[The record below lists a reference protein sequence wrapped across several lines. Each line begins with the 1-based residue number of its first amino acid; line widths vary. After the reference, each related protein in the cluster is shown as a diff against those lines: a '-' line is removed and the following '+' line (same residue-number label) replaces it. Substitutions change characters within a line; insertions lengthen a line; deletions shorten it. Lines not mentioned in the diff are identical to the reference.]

1 MDDTNLLA
9 YGTTTEKDCKV
20 LEKAHRKCLKW
31 AQKHGAS
38 FAPKY
43 KHIHLTRSPKKVNM
57 EATVNLGS
65 YQIPLEVELKI
76 FRTLD
81 RWEAQ
86 VVSTYLKKVQAKMAF
101 QTVALTKVGT
111 STWGA
116 ILSKAGQVHS
126 AIVRPAMTYAAPVW
140 HTPQQKGPGSAAK
153 SNPLA
158 E

>member
-38 FAPKY
+38 FAPKKY

-65 YQIPLEVELKI
+65 QQIPLKVELKI

-81 RWEAQ
+81 RWEAR
-86 VVSTYLKKVQAKMAF
+86 VVSTYLKKGPSKNGF
-101 QTVALTKVGT
+101 PENGT
-111 STWGA
+111 
-116 ILSKAGQVHS
+116 H
-126 AIVRPAMTYAAPVW
+126 
-140 HTPQQKGPGSAAK
+140 
-153 SNPLA
+153 
-158 E
+158 